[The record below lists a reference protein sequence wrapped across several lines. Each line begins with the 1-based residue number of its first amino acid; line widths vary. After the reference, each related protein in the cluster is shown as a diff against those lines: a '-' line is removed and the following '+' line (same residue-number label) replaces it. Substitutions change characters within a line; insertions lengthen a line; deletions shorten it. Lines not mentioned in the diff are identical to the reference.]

1 RTLSSVALPRTL
13 PRSFPGWR
21 GSWPSS
27 ASASDA
33 PGLTEHGSCPSTPRN
48 ESPLC
53 KRAWP
58 RSGGIFDLDR
68 KRSRIALIDRDA
80 GQPDFWNDQVKAQGL
95 LKEKA
100 GLQAQVEA
108 FERVERALEDART
121 LLDLAAEA
129 GDDGARAQAAGS
141 L

>member
-1 RTLSSVALPRTL
+1 
-13 PRSFPGWR
+13 
-21 GSWPSS
+21 
-27 ASASDA
+27 
-33 PGLTEHGSCPSTPRN
+33 PRN
-48 ESPLC
+48 ESAPC
-53 KRAWP
+53 RRAWT

-100 GLQAQVEA
+100 GLQAQVDA
-108 FERVERALEDART
+108 FARVERALDDANT

-129 GDDGARAQAAGS
+129 GDDAARAEAEGS
-141 L
+141 LDGIEHDIERLRLGGVASGAHDH